1 MGNTPEFPVE
11 DMLYVTTCVFHTPL
25 PLPSPHPF
33 ALRIYA
39 PLHPLACRFHNV
51 VSPITPRALLS
62 FLPHQA
68 LTKHPLA
75 SLPCFAHVVARVQS
89 SDTLHF
95 THHFVRANSLSDS
108 RPSPR
113 SHRLFAHAHICSL
126 LAEPGTLTVESGL
139 AFVKDCT
146 GLDCVGWKIPAA
158 SKPSSTSFQVSA
170 GVTSVKVPLLQG
182 GQRFTFTRAGKSVS
196 ATGAEGVNTTA
207 LSVNICNQQTFSGV
221 LNINAK

>member
-1 MGNTPEFPVE
+1 
-11 DMLYVTTCVFHTPL
+11 
-25 PLPSPHPF
+25 
-33 ALRIYA
+33 
-39 PLHPLACRFHNV
+39 
-51 VSPITPRALLS
+51 
-62 FLPHQA
+62 
-68 LTKHPLA
+68 
-75 SLPCFAHVVARVQS
+75 
-89 SDTLHF
+89 
-95 THHFVRANSLSDS
+95 
-108 RPSPR
+108 
-113 SHRLFAHAHICSL
+113 
-126 LAEPGTLTVESGL
+126 VESGL

-146 GLDCVGWKIPAA
+146 GFDCVGWKIAAA